1 MERKSRWSG
10 KGDKSKIGVDKPW
23 KEFRNRLC
31 ICSFKGFCVGALAG
45 CLLSGRGSVRK
56 TLTFFG
62 LGCGIGYACK
72 RAVYDFE
79 PYSPDVT
86 LMKGRQLTPTSAPSG
101 P

>member
-1 MERKSRWSG
+1 MTSPRSEWTSPGRSSGIVFAYARSRDSVSALWL
-10 KGDKSKIGVDKPW
+10 DA
-23 KEFRNRLC
+23 
-31 ICSFKGFCVGALAG
+31 FCPVAQLAFF
-45 CLLSGRGSVRK
+45 SRIGRGSVRK
-56 TLTFFG
+56 TLTLFG